1 MKHKVIL
8 LMLCMLLRQGF
19 GSEKGAFEIY
29 GDVMQILPLAMMAYS
44 YAIDD
49 MQGVKEQTLGAGV
62 TLLSTHI
69 IKQGFILLAD
79 SYPSSA
85 RISQRPNNGSFDGFP
100 SGHTSWTFSAVGFSF
115 KRYGWKF
122 GLPTA
127 LIATSVG
134 ISRIYAQRHTTMQVI
149 AGAILGFGVS
159 YLFVSKYD
167 VAPPP
172 VSVWID
178 RAGDNTL
185 RLSYS
190 LQKDVLRVLLE
201 S

>member
-1 MKHKVIL
+1 
-8 LMLCMLLRQGF
+8 
-19 GSEKGAFEIY
+19 
-29 GDVMQILPLAMMAYS
+29 
-44 YAIDD
+44 
-49 MQGVKEQTLGAGV
+49 
-62 TLLSTHI
+62 
-69 IKQGFILLAD
+69 
-79 SYPSSA
+79 
-85 RISQRPNNGSFDGFP
+85 
-100 SGHTSWTFSAVGFSF
+100 
-115 KRYGWKF
+115 
-122 GLPTA
+122 
-127 LIATSVG
+127 
-134 ISRIYAQRHTTMQVI
+134 MQVI

-159 YLFVSKYD
+159 YLFASKYD